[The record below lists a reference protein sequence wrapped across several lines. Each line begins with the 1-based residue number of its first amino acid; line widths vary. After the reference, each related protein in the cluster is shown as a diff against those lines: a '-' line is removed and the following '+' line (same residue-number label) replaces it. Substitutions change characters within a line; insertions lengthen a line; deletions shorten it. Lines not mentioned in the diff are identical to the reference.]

1 MRGIGLPSLGR
12 SALGLGILA
21 APILSIGG
29 FWLWVV
35 FSDDWIFPFS
45 IAVIMLFAILAPLLL
60 YWNRVTNRL
69 ETQIRSI
76 ATIAEAVN
84 ADRPGGRIPLEDL
97 PQQLSTLARNLN
109 QSWNKLENA
118 YFQQSKFTSDA
129 SHELRTP
136 LAVMRLKVELALS
149 KERDNEEYRKT
160 LEVVQDAAH
169 RLQAIL
175 EALLLLSRVESGHIS
190 TEFHEVDLRAL
201 LAQTIEGFSGEADTR
216 GVTIDWVPPPDPIP
230 VRGDRV
236 LLDRIFS
243 NLVSNALR
251 YGTDRGNSTTKTTQ
265 IRLYTDGVANMV
277 RVRDF
282 GKGIPVELRHQ
293 VFQRFFRVD
302 AGRSR
307 KTGGCGLGLALAQSL
322 ARLHH
327 GRIWLENISGPG
339 ASFIVELP
347 VHTRQPTPSIPIRQ
361 S

>member
-1 MRGIGLPSLGR
+1 MRGIGLPSLWKL
-12 SALGLGILA
+12 ALWLVVLA
-21 APILSIGG
+21 IPVLLCGG
-29 FWLWVV
+29 FWFWMANP
-35 FSDDWIFPFS
+35 DDWALPLGIS
-45 IAVIMLFAILAPLLL
+45 AAMMLAILAPIFLF
-60 YWNRVTNRL
+60 WNRVTNQL
-69 ETQIRSI
+69 ESRIQGI
-76 ATIAEAVN
+76 AAIAEAVN
-84 ADRPGGRIPLEDL
+84 ADRPGGRIPLENL
-97 PQQLSTLARNLN
+97 PPQMSALAQSLN
-109 QSWNKLENA
+109 QSWDKLENA

-149 KERDNEEYRKT
+149 KERDNQEYRKT
-160 LEVVQDAAH
+160 LEVVQEAAH

-190 TEFHEVDLRAL
+190 TEFREMDLRTL
-201 LAQTIEGFSGEADTR
+201 LAQMIDGFSNEAHSR
-216 GVTIDWVPPPDPIP
+216 GVTIDWVPPPEPIP
-230 VRGDRV
+230 IRGDMV
-236 LLDRIFS
+236 LLDRIFA

-251 YGTDRGNSTTKTTQ
+251 YGTDSPTSTAKTIQ

-339 ASFIVELP
+339 ASFIVEIP
-347 VHTRQPTPSIPIRQ
+347 VHSRCPSTPGFKPPT
-361 S
+361 